1 MGKVKVGVIEVM
13 LLKIEV
19 MKVEFR
25 CKTVVCSDLEIVKNF
40 IDDILDEIHPII
52 KDEDTM
58 FDIKL
63 ILNELIINGVMH
75 GNECVSSKCIKLLLE
90 IRDKKLKIEV
100 EDEGKGINYDFV
112 SYDPENLQTC
122 GRGLVIVNGLSD
134 EFYIK
139 KNKVIAVKALD

>member
-1 MGKVKVGVIEVM
+1 M
-13 LLKIEV
+13 
-19 MKVEFR
+19 EFR
-25 CKTVVCSDLEIVKNF
+25 YKSIVCSDLEIIKNF
-40 IDDILDEIHPII
+40 IDGVLDKIHPLVD
-52 KDEDTM
+52 DEDTM

-90 IRDKKLKIEV
+90 ITDEKLKIEV
-100 EDEGKGINYDFV
+100 EDEGKGINYDFI
-112 SYDPENLQTC
+112 SYDPKSLKSC

-139 KNKVIAVKALD
+139 KNKVIAVKALN